1 MARFPAGSDGP
12 GLGEPGLGPDWHASA
27 LAPLALLGYVLIRG
41 CDASVLKWLQERGAA
56 TLLRTGGAEDPI
68 SFSNVFFFASLATG
82 LVMLLLDRGRV
93 RRQVAQFSAADHGLL
108 IGRAGLGFLLGPI
121 GYFMALQRLSVT
133 SQTLLFTL
141 TLPATAMLAWVVL
154 REPLPPRFG
163 LTLTLLPAGLLISR
177 SMELPAAGAGAATG
191 LDLLGVAW
199 ALLSV
204 AAFAAAGVLNRVVAG
219 KGWGMGLTIGLS
231 SLMAALVFGAVTLLV
246 FGPAQFL
253 HLRWWWL
260 MGVLLVYTGGIS
272 VGGELMLLASYR
284 GLGAITVALWGNA
297 VVLVALASAHL
308 LLGEP
313 LGPRTLLGA
322 GLILAA
328 LLAAGRQRTGEE
340 QPLSQGGRFKG
351 EAPGTSR

>member
-1 MARFPAGSDGP
+1 MSQPRQRAPVNP
-12 GLGEPGLGPDWHASA
+12 GAV
-27 LAPLALLGYVLIRG
+27 APLALVAYVLIRG

-68 SFSNVFFFASLATG
+68 GFSNVFFFASLATG
-82 LVMLLLDRGRV
+82 LVMLLLDQGSV
-93 RRQVAQFSAADHGLL
+93 RRQWPRLTTADRWLL
-108 IGRAGLGFLLGPI
+108 FGRAGLGFLLGPI
-121 GYFMALQRLSVT
+121 GYFMALQRLTVT

-141 TLPATAMLAWVVL
+141 ILPLTAIFAWLSL

-163 LTLTLLPAGLLISR
+163 LTLVLLPAGLLLSR
-177 SMELPAAGAGAATG
+177 SMELAGSTAALAGH
-191 LDLLGVAW
+191 LDPVGVAW

-204 AAFAAAGVLNRVVAG
+204 AAFAAAGVLNRLVAT
-219 KGWGMGLTIGLS
+219 KGWSNGLTIGLS
-231 SLMAALVFGAVTLLV
+231 SLLAALVFGVVTLLL

-260 MGVLLVYTGGIS
+260 MGVLLVYSGGIS

-297 VVLVALASAHL
+297 VVLVSLAAAHG

-313 LGPRTLLGA
+313 LGPRTLFGAALVLA
-322 GLILAA
+322 GLLVAGGSSREPPPA
-328 LLAAGRQRTGEE
+328 LH
-340 QPLSQGGRFKG
+340 
-351 EAPGTSR
+351 

>member
-1 MARFPAGSDGP
+1 MTRFPP
-12 GLGEPGLGPDWHASA
+12 GINHPGERPGWSPSA

-56 TLLRTGGAEDPI
+56 TLLRTAGAEDPI

-82 LVMLLLDRGRV
+82 LVMLLLDRGCV
-93 RRQVAQFSAADHGLL
+93 RRQLPEFSASDHGLL
-108 IGRAGLGFLLGPI
+108 ISRAVLGFLLGPI
-121 GYFMALQRLSVT
+121 GYFMALQRLSVA

-141 TLPATAMLAWVVL
+141 TLPATAMLARMVL
-154 REPLPPRFG
+154 NERLPPRFG

-177 SMELPAAGAGAATG
+177 SMDLGTTSAGDAEGG
-191 LDLLGVAW
+191 LDPVGIAW

-204 AAFAAAGVLNRVVAG
+204 AAFAAAGVLNRMVAG

-231 SLMAALVFGAVTLLV
+231 SLIAALVFGVVTLLV

-284 GLGAITVALWGNA
+284 GLSAITVALWGNA

-308 LLGEP
+308 LLNEP
-313 LGPRTLLGA
+313 IGTRTLLGA
-322 GLILAA
+322 GLILAG
-328 LLAAGRQRTGEE
+328 LLAA
-340 QPLSQGGRFKG
+340 QPAESGAAGVG
-351 EAPGTSR
+351 